1 MAQPTN
7 TYDAYDSVGNREDLS
22 DMIFNIAPTETPFM
36 NGIKKGSCKALAPEW
51 QIDDLA
57 SVGTNAKIAGDDIS
71 GGAITPT
78 VMASNRTQT
87 SEKAVTIAGSLEA
100 IDKAG
105 RKREMAYQMAKK
117 SKELKRDM
125 EHALIGVNNAK
136 VTGNSTTAAE
146 LASVE
151 AWLAT
156 NTSNGGSGAAPTGD
170 GTDART
176 DGTQR
181 AFTEAMLTSV
191 LSSAY
196 TQGGNPETLMVGAFN
211 KGAISGFN
219 GNASA
224 VNSKNETLKVINSV
238 DIYVGDF
245 HTLKVVPNRFSR
257 SRSAYALQMDMWS
270 IDFLRPFHQ
279 IDLAKTGDSEKK
291 ALLVEYTLKSNNE
304 KASGIIADLTTTV

>member
-7 TYDAYDSVGNREDLS
+7 TFDSFDSVGNREDLS

-36 NGIKKGSCKALAPEW
+36 NGIKKGSASNGLHEW
-51 QIDDLA
+51 QTDDLA
-57 SVGTNAKIAGDDIS
+57 TVGGNAQVQGDDIAGEAVS
-71 GGAITPT
+71 PT
-78 VMASNRTQT
+78 TRLNNRLQI
-87 SEKAVTIAGSLEA
+87 SRKSVTVAGTLEA

-105 RKREMAYQMAKK
+105 RKREMAYQMAKR

-125 EHALIGVNNAK
+125 ENALIGVNNAK

-146 LASVE
+146 LGSVE
-151 AWLAT
+151 SWIA
-156 NTSNGGSGAAPTGD
+156 SNDSFGSGGASPTGD
-170 GTDART
+170 GSDART

-181 AFTEAMLTSV
+181 AFTESLLTTV

-196 TQGGNPETLMVGAFN
+196 DAGGNPDTLMVGAFN
-211 KGAISGFN
+211 KGQISGFN
-219 GNASA
+219 GNADQVKH
-224 VNSKNETLKVINSV
+224 VNTDMKVINSV
-238 DIYVGDF
+238 DVYVGDF

-257 SRSAYALQMDMWS
+257 SRSAYALQMDMWG

-291 ALLVEYTLKSNNE
+291 ALIVEYTLRSNNE
-304 KASGIIADLTTTV
+304 AASAMIADLTTS

>member
-7 TYDAYDSVGNREDLS
+7 TFDQFDSIGNREDLS

-36 NGIKKGSCKALAPEW
+36 NGIKKGSATNTLHEW
-51 QIDDLA
+51 QTDDLTAVA
-57 SVGTNAKIAGDDIS
+57 SNAQIS
-71 GGAITPT
+71 GNDIVGGAVSATTRIN
-78 VMASNRTQT
+78 NRTQI
-87 SEKAVTIAGSLEA
+87 SSKAVTIAGTLEA
-100 IDKAG
+100 VDRAG
-105 RKREMAYQMAKK
+105 RKREMAYQMAKR

-125 EHALIGVNNAK
+125 ENALIGVNNAK

-146 LASVE
+146 LGSVE
-151 AWLAT
+151 SWVAT
-156 NTSNGGSGAAPTGD
+156 NDSLGTNGASPTGD
-170 GTDART
+170 GSDART

-196 TQGGNPETLMVGAFN
+196 AQGGNPGTLMVGAFN
-211 KGAISGFN
+211 KGAVSGFN
-219 GNASA
+219 GNATA
-224 VNSKNETLKVINSV
+224 VNSKNESLKVINSV

-257 SRSAYALQMDMWS
+257 SRTAYALQMDMWG

-279 IDLAKTGDSEKK
+279 IDLARTGDSEKK
-291 ALLVEYTLKSNNE
+291 AMIVEYTLRCNNE
-304 KASGIIADLTTTV
+304 KASGLVADLTTS